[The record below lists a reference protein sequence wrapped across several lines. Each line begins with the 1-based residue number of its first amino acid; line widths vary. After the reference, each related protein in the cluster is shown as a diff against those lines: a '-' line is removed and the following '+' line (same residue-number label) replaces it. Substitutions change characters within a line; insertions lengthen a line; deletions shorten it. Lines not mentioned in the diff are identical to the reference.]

1 MVDTAE
7 RGPLSLR
14 DRQLYKQR
22 FNVAASRARDQMWL
36 VHSLNAQ
43 TDLKADDL
51 RRQLIEH
58 VEDPSHLMRVL
69 EEKSKRT
76 ESIFER
82 EVLKRLVLAGYR
94 VTAQWRV
101 GAYRI
106 DLVVEANDKRLAVE
120 CDGDRYHPLEKLG
133 EDMERQSILE
143 RMGWVFSRV
152 RGSEFFRDADR
163 ALAPVF
169 AKLELLEILPL
180 GEDKKGEPRPSNEL
194 ADRVIRRAEELR
206 VSWCPVA
213 SS

>member
-1 MVDTAE
+1 
-7 RGPLSLR
+7 
-14 DRQLYKQR
+14 
-22 FNVAASRARDQMWL
+22 MWL

-58 VEDPSHLMRVL
+58 VEDPSYLMRVL

-94 VTAQWRV
+94 VTAQWRA

-169 AKLELLEILPL
+169 AKLKWLEILPL
-180 GEDKKGEPRPSNEL
+180 SEDKKDEPRPSNEL
-194 ADRVIRRAEELR
+194 ADRVIQRAEELR
-206 VSWCPVA
+206 VSWCA